1 MITLPG
7 ERIGNVEHWKEEVKT
22 ELDAM
27 IQENQA
33 LQECLEMLEKVA
45 ADLIQPLRVAQECL
59 YSREKRRGIDLVH
72 DNVER
77 ELIRVRLMMT
87 TTLLLMIMMMT
98 MTMTMTMTMMMM
110 MEIIMAPLTHGYIKT
125 IIIV

>member
-1 MITLPG
+1 M
-7 ERIGNVEHWKEEVKT
+7 EHWKEEVKA

-45 ADLIQPLRVAQECL
+45 TGLVQPLRVAQECL

-77 ELIRVRLMMT
+77 ELIRVRL
-87 TTLLLMIMMMT
+87 IM
-98 MTMTMTMTMMMM
+98 
-110 MEIIMAPLTHGYIKT
+110 IIMTVMIVVLIVVM
-125 IIIV
+125 IVVLIVVIIVVMIVVIIRQY